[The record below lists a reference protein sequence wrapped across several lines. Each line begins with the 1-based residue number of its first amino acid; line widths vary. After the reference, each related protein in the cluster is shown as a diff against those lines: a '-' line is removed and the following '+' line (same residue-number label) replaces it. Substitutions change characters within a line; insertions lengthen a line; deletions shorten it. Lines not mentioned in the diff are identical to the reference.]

1 MRSLTEKEKEIV
13 LVLAKD
19 FTTLYNARSLSKHV
33 GMSARGTLKALKVL
47 EKFEFVSGLRVG
59 KAIVYTLVFTE
70 HVRKLLPL
78 LLFEEAQTRALRWV
92 REFEDFKAE
101 AIVLFGSVL
110 RGKGNN
116 DVDVLLLV
124 DSKNHAIVSEQ
135 VKEKN
140 TILIK
145 PVHPVWQTRT
155 DLEKNLKK
163 PDKVVIEILKT
174 GVVLKGQEIIAEVLE
189 HVARR

>member
-1 MRSLTEKEKEIV
+1 
-13 LVLAKD
+13 
-19 FTTLYNARSLSKHV
+19 
-33 GMSARGTLKALKVL
+33 
-47 EKFEFVSGLRVG
+47 
-59 KAIVYTLVFTE
+59 
-70 HVRKLLPL
+70 
-78 LLFEEAQTRALRWV
+78 V